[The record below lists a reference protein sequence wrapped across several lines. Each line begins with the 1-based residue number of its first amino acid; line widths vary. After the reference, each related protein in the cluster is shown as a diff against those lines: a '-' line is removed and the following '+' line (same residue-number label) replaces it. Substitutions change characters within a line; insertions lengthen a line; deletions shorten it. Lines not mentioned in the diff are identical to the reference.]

1 MFKMIAEASSA
12 ENKLEGTEALGKP
25 VVRCGRA
32 MDVRVNGS
40 VQGRGSQSEVSGSVT
55 PGHPCTG
62 Q

>member
-1 MFKMIAEASSA
+1 MFKMIAEASLA

-40 VQGRGSQSEVSGSVT
+40 VQGRGS
-55 PGHPCTG
+55 
-62 Q
+62 